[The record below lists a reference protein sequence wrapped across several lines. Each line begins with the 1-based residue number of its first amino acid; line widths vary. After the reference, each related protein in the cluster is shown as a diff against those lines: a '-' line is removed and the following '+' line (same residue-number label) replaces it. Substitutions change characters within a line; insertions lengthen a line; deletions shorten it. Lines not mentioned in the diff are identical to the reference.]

1 MADQSPKRHYRVG
14 LALGSGAARGWSHIG
29 VIAALEQLGIAPDVV
44 AGTSIGAL
52 VGAAYACNRL
62 NELTTWVRGL
72 SRLEVLRTM
81 DISLGG
87 AGLIEGQKL
96 MGAFGKRVQDVE
108 IESLERPFC
117 AVATDLNSGREIWLN
132 EGSVLDAVRASI
144 ALPGLFT
151 PVYLQDRWLV
161 DGGLVNPVPISVCR
175 AMGADLVIAV
185 NLNNDLVGPVTSY
198 LSHKAASARQQ
209 QEHDA
214 RLMRAAASASE
225 ATTNEPSSGAS
236 PEEKETEESTW
247 NLLVAFRHWN
257 LRDLISGQ
265 TLDDEDRNKPERP
278 GLFDVTS
285 AAIGIMQD
293 RITRSRMA
301 GDPPDI
307 VIAPRLPQ
315 LALMDFH
322 RAGEA
327 IEEGYEA
334 VHRALPLLEHLWGK
348 SMHLP
353 AFRAVR
359 QPPQS

>member
-1 MADQSPKRHYRVG
+1 MAKKQNVRGCYRVG

-29 VIAALEQLGIAPDVV
+29 AILALEKLGISPDVV

-52 VGAAYACNRL
+52 VGAAYAGNRL
-62 NELTTWVRGL
+62 SELTAWVRNL

-96 MGAFGKRVQDVE
+96 MGAFGKRVQDVD
-108 IESLERPFC
+108 IESMKIRFS
-117 AVATDLNSGREIWLN
+117 AVATDLNSGREVWLD

-151 PVYLQDRWLV
+151 PVNLQGRWLV

-185 NLNNDLVGPVTSY
+185 NLNNDLVGPATPY
-198 LSHKAASARQQ
+198 LDHSAALARRQQ
-209 QEHDA
+209 EGDA
-214 RLMRAAASASE
+214 REIRAAAQSQAVPEHRPAAPPVE
-225 ATTNEPSSGAS
+225 AQPEESGAWS
-236 PEEKETEESTW
+236 
-247 NLLVAFRHWN
+247 LLTAFRHWN

-265 TLDDEDRNKPERP
+265 TLDDEEADDPQRP

-285 AAIGIMQD
+285 ATIGIMQD

-307 VIAPRLPQ
+307 VINPRLPQ

-334 VHRALPLLEHLWGK
+334 VRRALPLFEHIWGK
-348 SMHLP
+348 HMNLP
-353 AFRAVR
+353 AFSVVR
-359 QPPQS
+359 

>member
-1 MADQSPKRHYRVG
+1 MATEQKTRERYRVG

-29 VIAALEQLGIAPDVV
+29 AILALGKLGISPDVV

-52 VGAAYACNRL
+52 VGAAYAGNRL
-62 NELTTWVRGL
+62 SELTAWVRNL

-96 MGAFGKRVQDVE
+96 MGAFGKRVRDVD
-108 IESLERPFC
+108 IESMEVRFS

-151 PVYLQDRWLV
+151 PVYLRSRWLV

-185 NLNNDLVGPVTSY
+185 NLNNDLVGPATPY
-198 LSHKAASARQQ
+198 LSHSAALARSQ
-209 QEHDA
+209 QERDA
-214 RLMRAAASASE
+214 RMIRAETQSQETPEHRPSAPPAGAQQE
-225 ATTNEPSSGAS
+225 ESGAWS
-236 PEEKETEESTW
+236 
-247 NLLVAFRHWN
+247 LLTAFRHWN

-265 TLDDEDRNKPERP
+265 TLDDEEADDPQRP

-285 AAIGIMQD
+285 ATIGIMQD

-307 VIAPRLPQ
+307 VINPRLPQ

-334 VHRALPLLEHLWGK
+334 VRRALPLFQHIWGK
-348 SMHLP
+348 HMNLP
-353 AFRAVR
+353 AFSVVR
-359 QPPQS
+359 

>member
-1 MADQSPKRHYRVG
+1 MAKQQSPKGRYRVG

-29 VIAALEQLGIAPDVV
+29 AIVALEQLGISPDVV

-52 VGAAYACNRL
+52 VGAAYAGNRL
-62 NELTTWVRGL
+62 SELTDWVRNL

-96 MGAFGKRVQDVE
+96 MGAFGKRVQDVD
-108 IESLERPFC
+108 IESMEIRFS

-151 PVYLQDRWLV
+151 PVYLRGRWLV

-175 AMGADLVIAV
+175 AMGADLVIAI
-185 NLNNDLVGPVTSY
+185 NLNNDLVGPATPY
-198 LSHKAASARQQ
+198 LGHSMALARRQR
-209 QEHDA
+209 EGDA
-214 RLMRAAASASE
+214 RVMRAASQSQAPPE
-225 ATTNEPSSGAS
+225 RQPSGMPVEEQGEEGGAWS
-236 PEEKETEESTW
+236 
-247 NLLVAFRHWN
+247 LLAAFRHWN

-265 TLDDEDRNKPERP
+265 TLDDEEGDNPQRP

-285 AAIGIMQD
+285 ATIGIMQD

-307 VIAPRLPQ
+307 VVTPRLPQ

-334 VHRALPLLEHLWGK
+334 VRRALPLFEHIWGTHM
-348 SMHLP
+348 SLP

-359 QPPQS
+359 QPPRN

>member
-1 MADQSPKRHYRVG
+1 MAKKQNTRGRYRVG

-29 VIAALEQLGIAPDVV
+29 AILALEKLGISPDVV

-52 VGAAYACNRL
+52 VGAAYAGNRL
-62 NELTTWVRGL
+62 SELTAWVRNL

-96 MGAFGKRVQDVE
+96 MGAFGKRVQDVD
-108 IESLERPFC
+108 IESMEVRFS

-151 PVYLQDRWLV
+151 PVYLRGRWLV

-185 NLNNDLVGPVTSY
+185 NLNNDLVGPATPY
-198 LSHKAASARQQ
+198 LGHSAALARRQQ
-209 QEHDA
+209 EGDA
-214 RLMRAAASASE
+214 RMIRAAAKSQ
-225 ATTNEPSSGAS
+225 ATPEHHPSGPPVEGQQEEGGAWS
-236 PEEKETEESTW
+236 
-247 NLLVAFRHWN
+247 LLTAFRHWN

-265 TLDDEDRNKPERP
+265 MLDDEDADHPQRP

-285 AAIGIMQD
+285 ATIGIMQD

-307 VIAPRLPQ
+307 VINPRLPQ

-334 VHRALPLLEHLWGK
+334 VRRALPLFEHIWGEHM
-348 SMHLP
+348 SLP
-353 AFRAVR
+353 AFRVVR
-359 QPPQS
+359 QPPTS